1 MRCAMR
7 ALSME
12 DSPTRIFSEM
22 RVIIDTA
29 EFRLC
34 LLPIGSHFLFRKT
47 RAVGATSSW
56 SV

>member
-56 SV
+56 RV